1 MFCVVDRYSVD
12 CSLYNRTFNPEN
24 IGNLK
29 SIQIM
34 DLKNNSENENED
46 ENKNE
51 RQRNSGINE
60 VKKFQFTSRREL
72 GSFKIYLKG

>member
-24 IGNLK
+24 IGEGN

-34 DLKNNSENENED
+34 DMKNDFENENQS
-46 ENKNE
+46 ENNSALEEE
-51 RQRNSGINE
+51 R
-60 VKKFQFTSRREL
+60 KFQFTSRREL
-72 GSFKIYLKG
+72 GSFKICLKGK